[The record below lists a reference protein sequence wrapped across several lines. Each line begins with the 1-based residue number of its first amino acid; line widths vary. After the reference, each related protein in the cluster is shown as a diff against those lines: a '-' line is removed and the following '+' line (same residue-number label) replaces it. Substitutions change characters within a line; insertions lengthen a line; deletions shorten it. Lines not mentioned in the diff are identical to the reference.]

1 MKLVQR
7 PLSLIILFLVMFICG
22 IAIARTHTV
31 RNDPAA
37 TNVGCAEDCKEKQD
51 KMLERCAQLPEARR
65 ERCQEGAN
73 EHYNKCME
81 KCGDRSR

>member
-1 MKLVQR
+1 MLLLSFAGGLGLARSSAMMKSSYR
-7 PLSLIILFLVMFICG
+7 
-22 IAIARTHTV
+22 A
-31 RNDPAA
+31 PAA
-37 TNVGCAEDCKEKQD
+37 VGCAEDCKEKLD
-51 KMLERCAQLPEARR
+51 KMLERCTQLPEARR